1 MAMDQIEATARPRAG
16 KGAARAVRREK
27 KVPAV
32 IYGDKKPP
40 ETIALDAN
48 ELKKLYNTGSFLST
62 VYEISVDGNKQ
73 RVLPRDLQLDPVK
86 DFVVHVDFLRIA
98 RGASVTVEVAV
109 EFINEDDSPG
119 LKRGGTLNIVRHAV
133 ELQCPADAIPD
144 HLTVDLTPYDIG
156 DSINISAVTL
166 PENVVPTITDRDFT
180 IATIAGAMA
189 EEAEE
194 GEEAEAEAAEGEAP
208 AEQEAAEG
216 EEGGD
221 SEE

>member
-1 MAMDQIEATARPRAG
+1 MAMEQIEATARPRAG
-16 KGAARAVRREK
+16 KGAARAVRREG

-48 ELKKLYNTGSFLST
+48 ELKKIYQSGGFLST
-62 VYEISVDGNKQ
+62 VYEITVDGAKQ

-86 DFVVHVDFLRIA
+86 DYIVHVDFLRIG

-109 EFINEDDSPG
+109 EFINDETCPG
-119 LKRGGTLNIVRHAV
+119 LKRGGVLNIVRHAV

-144 HLTVDLTPYDIG
+144 HLIVDLASFDIG

-166 PENVVPTITDRDFT
+166 PANVTPTITDRDFT

-189 EEAEE
+189 EDPAE
-194 GEEAEAEAAEGEAP
+194 GEEAEEDAPAGEAEAAAD
-208 AEQEAAEG
+208 G
-216 EEGGD
+216 EEGGET
-221 SEE
+221 EE